1 MLARCYKKKKER
13 LQKRTCKRYQDVA
26 EDEKKRMQQYVC
38 RKCKNLPK
46 DDKLYLAEYRKK

>member
-1 MLARCYKKKKER
+1 MLARYYKKKKER